1 MLGGPRTVRTDL
13 FAAIALPVLTLFV
26 LLYTASLL
34 AVMHPSCGRLG
45 CAVAVGIGNTL
56 GSGETGRKC
65 MFISPGV
72 ATRGLT
78 GVQCGIRNDH
88 NVVCTRMRCIVT
100 TISRG
105 RNRLWPSGLQYNA
118 RRMQIAWT
126 SSSLCTG
133 ILAGR
138 CSAICRRQLTNTK
151 RKIKIDWCP
160 DHVVC
165 RTRSA
170 HAVTP
175 SGMLFSEQKSQ
186 EFCSPYLDIGPPTS
200 FQAAALASRRTRLR
214 PPPPQAPPSNTEACA
229 GASETL
235 PLRLCVGR

>member
-1 MLGGPRTVRTDL
+1 
-13 FAAIALPVLTLFV
+13 
-26 LLYTASLL
+26 
-34 AVMHPSCGRLG
+34 
-45 CAVAVGIGNTL
+45 
-56 GSGETGRKC
+56 

-88 NVVCTRMRCIVT
+88 NVVCARMRCSVT
-100 TISRG
+100 TISGG

-138 CSAICRRQLTNTK
+138 CSAISRRQHLQT
-151 RKIKIDWCP
+151 RKERSQLIGALN
-160 DHVVC
+160 VVC

-186 EFCSPYLDIGPPTS
+186 EFCGPYLDIGPPTS
-200 FQAAALASRRTRLR
+200 FQAAASGRRTWLSSTDTGTAEQHRDVRGGLGHTTFETVRGSLTRRAADEGLRAPKAPWRRCAPWRRRAFVHGSSGMRLR
-214 PPPPQAPPSNTEACA
+214 
-229 GASETL
+229 
-235 PLRLCVGR
+235 

>member
-1 MLGGPRTVRTDL
+1 MAAETRLLIGHTSLCAAAAAVRTPMIAHALVLHSRHRWKGDWRCLLGRGGPHACRSGVLGGPRTVRTDL

-34 AVMHPSCGRLG
+34 AAVMHPSCGRLG

-88 NVVCTRMRCIVT
+88 NVVCARKRCSVT

-118 RRMQIAWT
+118 RRMQIART

-138 CSAICRRQLTNTK
+138 CSAICRRQHYK
-151 RKIKIDWCP
+151 YEKK
-160 DHVVC
+160 DH
-165 RTRSA
+165 
-170 HAVTP
+170 
-175 SGMLFSEQKSQ
+175 
-186 EFCSPYLDIGPPTS
+186 
-200 FQAAALASRRTRLR
+200 
-214 PPPPQAPPSNTEACA
+214 N
-229 GASETL
+229 
-235 PLRLCVGR
+235 